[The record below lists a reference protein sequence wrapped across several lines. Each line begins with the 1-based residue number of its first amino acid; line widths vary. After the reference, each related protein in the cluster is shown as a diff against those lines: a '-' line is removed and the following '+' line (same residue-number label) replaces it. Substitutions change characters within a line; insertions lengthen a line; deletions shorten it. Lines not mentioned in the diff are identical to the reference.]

1 MGREIKLGIL
11 TLVTAAAVIF
21 GYQYIKGNNLLSSAN
36 PYYSIFDEVTDL
48 AVASPVMVNGYRV
61 GVVKSIVLDP
71 ANVNNI
77 RVDYDINREIAVP
90 KSAVAKLKA
99 ISAIGGRMLELDFE
113 KMCTGSDC
121 ATPGQELK
129 GESLGLI
136 GSMIGTEDVAE
147 YGTAF
152 GGSLRS
158 AFNKLGDESSNAPLD
173 ATIRNLEVVTANLAN
188 ASNNMNTLLLKSE
201 KNLTASLKNFA
212 AISSN
217 LAANNQQITSMISN
231 LDAASLKFSN
241 LNLDQTLGKTDA
253 AIDQAGT
260 SLKEM
265 QATMAE
271 ATATISSLQEVI
283 TKIDKGDGS
292 LAKLINDKQLY
303 DNLELTSQ
311 NLALLLQ
318 DLRLNPKRY
327 VNVSVFGKKSKKY
340 VKPENDPAFQ
350 DDKN

>member
-11 TLVTAAAVIF
+11 TLITAAAVIF

-36 PYYSIFDEVTDL
+36 DYYSLFDEVTDL
-48 AVASPVMVNGYRV
+48 AVASPVMVNGYKV
-61 GVVKSIVLDP
+61 GVVKAITLDP

-77 RVDYDINREIAVP
+77 RVDYDINKDIKVP
-90 KSAVAKLKA
+90 KTAVAKLKA
-99 ISAIGGRMLELDFE
+99 VSAIGGRMLELDFE

-121 ATPGQELK
+121 AAPGQELK
-129 GESLGLI
+129 GESLGLL
-136 GSMIGTEDVAE
+136 GSMLGTEDVSA
-147 YGTAF
+147 YGTAL
-152 GGSLRS
+152 GGSLKG
-158 AFNKLGDESSNAPLD
+158 AIGKLGDKSSDAPLD

-188 ASNNMNTLLLKSE
+188 ATNNMNSLLLKSE
-201 KNLTASLKNFA
+201 KNLTASLRNFA
-212 AISSN
+212 SISSN
-217 LAANNQQITSMISN
+217 LAENNQQITSMISN
-231 LDAASLKFSN
+231 LDLASQKFSN
-241 LNLDQTLGKTDA
+241 LQIDKTLVKTDA

-265 QATMAE
+265 QNTMVE
-271 ATATISSLQEVI
+271 ATEAISSLKDVI
-283 TKIDKGDGS
+283 TKIDSGDGS
-292 LAKLINDKQLY
+292 LAKLMNDKQLY

-327 VNVSVFGKKSKKY
+327 VNVSVFGKKSKEY

-350 DDKN
+350 NKGN